1 MKSQNKICLF
11 LLFFFTINV
20 FCQTKLATLPR
31 THTAYKT
38 NFSINIDGK
47 VNESIWEKANWTSNF
62 IDIEGVDDPKYQTK
76 IKMLWDED
84 FFYILADIKEPNIW
98 ADITERD
105 AIIFHNNNFEIFLDP
120 NGNTHNY
127 YEIEINALNT
137 IWDLFLTKPYREL
150 NSSVIND
157 WNITGL
163 KSAIGI
169 NGTLNNPND
178 IDKGWIVEMAIP
190 WSAFKTSYFQDIV
203 PRNQFWRV
211 NFSRVNWNHTID
223 KNGTYSRKKNKED
236 SKYLKEFNWVWSP
249 QGVINMHEPEK
260 WGYVLFSSK
269 NINDINLS
277 DSNTFN
283 IPKDEQIKYTMYN
296 LHRKQNRFL
305 KKNKAWIQTMDELI
319 EKDFVIDNKKIKLKL
334 ELHKTGY
341 NIFATSPFS
350 NKEFILTEDG
360 ELLVN

>member
-11 LLFFFTINV
+11 LLFFLTINI
-20 FCQTKLATLPR
+20 FSQTKLVTLPR

-38 NFSINIDGK
+38 NISINIDGK

-105 AIIFHNNNFEIFLDP
+105 AIIFHNNNFEVFIDP
-120 NGNTHNY
+120 DGDTHNY

-150 NSSVIND
+150 NSLAIND

-190 WSAFKTSYFQDIV
+190 WSAFKTSYFQDVV
-203 PRNQFWRV
+203 PR
-211 NFSRVNWNHTID
+211 D
-223 KNGTYSRKKNKED
+223 K
-236 SKYLKEFNWVWSP
+236 F
-249 QGVINMHEPEK
+249 
-260 WGYVLFSSK
+260 
-269 NINDINLS
+269 
-277 DSNTFN
+277 
-283 IPKDEQIKYTMYN
+283 
-296 LHRKQNRFL
+296 
-305 KKNKAWIQTMDELI
+305 
-319 EKDFVIDNKKIKLKL
+319 
-334 ELHKTGY
+334 
-341 NIFATSPFS
+341 
-350 NKEFILTEDG
+350 
-360 ELLVN
+360 